1 MFFLDKMKS
10 SIIVLVLLS
19 SYCYCE
25 HILGGW
31 STSNDDNLHRDCLNK
46 ALVHIHGDQLNDEIR
61 SQASDLSCKTQ
72 IVNGL
77 NIKCT
82 FTLNG
87 QKWQCSYYKS
97 FIQTLDTQLEE
108 CKIVVDEQAAVP
120 EQKEYKPV
128 KEELETANDQGQ
140 QEEEEVVSNEDNEEE
155 QQAPA
160 NKDEKEK
167 QVGQESLIADQT
179 EEDDEAKID
188 AMNQQM
194 AEQNANHEEE
204 QQA

>member
-1 MFFLDKMKS
+1 MKS
-10 SIIVLVLLS
+10 SIIFLVLLS
-19 SYCYCE
+19 TYCYCE
-25 HILGGW
+25 QILGGW
-31 STSNDDNLHRDCLNK
+31 SISNDDNLHRDCLNK
-46 ALVHIHGDQLNDEIR
+46 ALLHIHGDQINDEIR
-61 SQASDLSCKTQ
+61 SQASDLTCKTQ

-82 FTLNG
+82 FTLRG
-87 QKWQCSYYKS
+87 QKWHCSYYKS
-97 FIQTLDTQLEE
+97 FVQTLATQLEE
-108 CKIVVDEQAAVP
+108 CKRVEIEQPVV
-120 EQKEYKPV
+120 EQKEDKPAN
-128 KEELETANDQGQ
+128 EELETANEDDKV
-140 QEEEEVVSNEDNEEE
+140 EEPVMSNEDDEEE
-155 QQAPA
+155 QQVPA

-167 QVGQESLIADQT
+167 QVGQESLIADQN